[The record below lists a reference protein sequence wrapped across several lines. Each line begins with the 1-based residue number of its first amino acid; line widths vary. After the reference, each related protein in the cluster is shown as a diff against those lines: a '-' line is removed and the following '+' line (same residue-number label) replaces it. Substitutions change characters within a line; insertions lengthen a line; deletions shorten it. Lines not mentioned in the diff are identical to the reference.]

1 MNIQII
7 SLFMLILGMWMVL
20 ISFYLDFDFFRIKV
34 LMNYFRNI
42 KENTLIMAFVTLIGI
57 VVSIMTKV
65 FVFVPVSLAVAIL
78 LPGILVNQRKN
89 KNQDQKMRQWTL
101 LIDDLTSG
109 VRAGLNVGEA
119 LAQAL
124 QNCEEPLRL
133 DFQEAII
140 EINRSGQVS
149 KVISI
154 LKNQITDSVGIATLK
169 LLQVVLKTGANDLAT
184 SLSILSNASR
194 ENHNLIQE
202 LKAKQ
207 SWVLNGA
214 RISVVAPW
222 LVLLA
227 LWTQESVRNAYQ
239 NVIGQLILIL
249 VAMVGVIGY
258 LVMKRIGRID
268 VFRNVETT

>member
-1 MNIQII
+1 MNIQLL
-7 SLFMLILGMWMVL
+7 SLLLL
-20 ISFYLDFDFFRIKV
+20 ISGFWIALISYFLDFDFLRIKKLKHV
-34 LMNYFRNI
+34 FSNI
-42 KENTLIMAFVTLIGI
+42 KENTLIMVSVAFMGI
-57 VVSIMTKV
+57 VVSIITKV
-65 FVFVPVSLAVAIL
+65 FVIAPVSFALAIL
-78 LPGILVNQRKN
+78 LPGILLNQRKT
-89 KNQDQKMRQWTL
+89 KMQDQKMQQWTL

-109 VRAGLNVGEA
+109 VRAGLTMADA

-124 QNCEEPLRL
+124 QNCEEPLRS
-133 DFQEAII
+133 DFQEAIL

-154 LKNQITDSVGIATLK
+154 LKNQITDTVGVATLK

-184 SLSILSNASR
+184 SLSILSNSSR

-214 RISVVAPW
+214 RISVISPW

-239 NVIGQLILIL
+239 NLIGQLILIL
-249 VAMVGVIGY
+249 VATVGLFGY

-268 VFRNVETT
+268 VFRKIETI